1 MSAPDKKYPSDLT
14 DVEWKIIEELMEREE
29 PYKKGRPPKV
39 DFRRVW
45 DAIFYINKTGCQWRY
60 LPHDFPPPTTVN
72 YYYTKWTQNGLFEK
86 GNAEIREKL
95 RKINGR
101 NETPSAAIID
111 TQSVKG
117 TPESAKESGYDGF
130 KNVKGRKRHI
140 IVDTIGC
147 VLAVMVHAANV
158 YDGNGA
164 RGVIQKLF
172 KGLDTVKII
181 WADQT
186 YRGDLEKWVGE
197 EFSCELEVVEK
208 KKQKGFV
215 VQPKRWVVERTF
227 AWLSR
232 FRRLNRDYEREP
244 KSSESMV
251 NIASIRLIL
260 KSLTKDENF
269 VTSTS

>member
-1 MSAPDKKYPSDLT
+1 MIASDKKYPSDLT
-14 DVEWKIIEELMEREE
+14 DVEWKIIKELMEQEE
-29 PYKKGRPPKV
+29 PYTTGRPAKV
-39 DFRRVW
+39 DIRRIW
-45 DAIFYINKTGCQWRY
+45 DAIFYVGKTGCQWRY

-72 YYYTKWTQNGLFEK
+72 YYYRKWTQNGLFEK
-86 GNAEIREKL
+86 VNAAVREQL
-95 RKINGR
+95 RKENGR

-117 TPESAKESGYDGF
+117 TPESAKESGVDGF

-147 VLAVMVHAANV
+147 VLAVVMHAANV

-172 KGLDTVKII
+172 EGLDTVKII

-186 YRGDLEKWVGE
+186 YRGDLGEWVE
-197 EFSCELEVVEK
+197 NNFSCKLEVVEK
-208 KKQKGFV
+208 NKQKGFV

-251 NIASIRLIL
+251 NVASIRLML
-260 KSLTKDENF
+260 KSLTKSNNF
-269 VTSTS
+269 AASAS